1 MANPPQDFVSKRSL
15 YVHFAAVAKAIGN
28 SHRLE
33 LLELLAQGER
43 PVEEL
48 ATLTDLSVANASQH
62 LQNLRRVGLVTN
74 RKDGKHVLYRLT
86 DPAVVTLLGTLQQ
99 IAERNHAE
107 AARAIDQFFRQRD
120 TLEPVS
126 RTELFRRMREGEAVV
141 LDVRPAKEFAAGHI
155 RGAVNI
161 PISELKRRLADL
173 PRRQEIVAYCRGPY
187 CVMAFEAVALLRE
200 RGFKVRRL
208 NEGYPEWKVAGL
220 PIAAAAEVAG

>member
-1 MANPPQDFVSKRSL
+1 MSNPPVNAISKRSL
-15 YVHFAAVAKAIGN
+15 YVHFATVAKAIGN

-48 ATLTDLSVANASQH
+48 AALAELSVANTSQH
-62 LQNLRRVGLVTN
+62 LQHLRRVGLVTN
-74 RKDGKHVLYRLT
+74 RKEGKHVLYRLC
-86 DPAVVTLLGTLQQ
+86 DPSVVTLLGTLQQ
-99 IAERNHAE
+99 VAERNHAE
-107 AARAIDQFFRQRD
+107 AARAIDQFIKQRD
-120 TLEPVS
+120 ALEPVTS
-126 RTELFRRMREGEAVV
+126 TELSCRMRDGEAVV
-141 LDVRPAKEFAAGHI
+141 LDVQPAKEFAAGHI

-161 PISELKRRLADL
+161 PVADLKRRLADL

-187 CVMAFEAVALLRE
+187 CVMAFEAVALLRG

-220 PIAAAAEVAG
+220 PVAAA

>member
-1 MANPPQDFVSKRSL
+1 MDDNHQNLLSKRSL
-15 YVHFAAVAKAIGN
+15 YVHFATVAKAIGN
-28 SHRLE
+28 SNRLE

-48 ATLTDLSVANASQH
+48 AALTDLSVANTSQH
-62 LQNLRRVGLVTN
+62 LQHLRRVGLVAN
-74 RKDGKHVLYRLT
+74 RKDGKRVFYRLT
-86 DPAVVTLLGTLQQ
+86 DPAVVSLLGSLQQ
-99 IAERNHAE
+99 VAERNHAE
-107 AARAIDQFFRQRD
+107 AARAIDQFIRQRD
-120 TLEPVS
+120 ALEPVTS
-126 RTELFRRMREGEAVV
+126 TELIRRMREGEAVV
-141 LDVRPAKEFAAGHI
+141 LDVRPPEEFAAGHI

-161 PISELKRRLADL
+161 PVGDLKRHLADL

-220 PIAAAAEVAG
+220 PVAAA